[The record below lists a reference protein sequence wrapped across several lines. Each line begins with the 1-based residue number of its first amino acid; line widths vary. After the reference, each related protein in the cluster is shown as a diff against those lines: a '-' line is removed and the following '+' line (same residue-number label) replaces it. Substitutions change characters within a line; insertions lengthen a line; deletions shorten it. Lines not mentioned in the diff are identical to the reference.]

1 MNGVCDV
8 FAGGGAHRALA
19 DAVPGDATVVR
30 SILAGDESAFAELV
44 DQLGPSMIRTAM
56 LTVSSRAVAEEVVQ
70 ETWISVLRALDRFE
84 GRSSLRTWIFAI
96 LGNCARRRADR
107 ERRSIPF
114 AAVGDEQP
122 AELDRFFSSDHGRW
136 PQCWTTLVED
146 LGSVPEDA
154 LLADEA
160 LATVR
165 AAIDALPEAQ
175 RLVITLRDAEGWSS
189 EEVCAHLSITENTQ
203 RVLLHRART
212 RVRGAV
218 ERYFGDA

>member
-1 MNGVCDV
+1 
-8 FAGGGAHRALA
+8 
-19 DAVPGDATVVR
+19 
-30 SILAGDESAFAELV
+30 
-44 DQLGPSMIRTAM
+44 
-56 LTVSSRAVAEEVVQ
+56 VAEEVVQ

-189 EEVCAHLSITENTQ
+189 EEVCAHLSITENNQ